1 MYLYE
6 VTSGKAIGA
15 IHHTSDISEIDL
27 SRYSRSKSKLLSFI
41 DVNRDLHIV
50 EVSEASKHDGGKKK
64 SKKKNKSVVKIE
76 KIATMVDS
84 SEWNDSSDVL
94 VAVSDGTF
102 KAWYYPQAVL
112 IDKDLFQA
120 AAISR
125 DGTAFGKRPYI
136 ESFFG
141 PRVTIRRND
150 GALVTISLD
159 PYPPILYQLVTSSR
173 WNEAVRLCR
182 FVKQDSLWS
191 ALAVMALDWR
201 NLDTTEIALAALGH
215 LDKLE
220 FIKHINNVPSKE
232 GQAAELALYRGKV
245 DEAEQ
250 ILLQASPPL
259 IYRAIKM
266 NIRLFRWVR
275 ALEIAVK
282 NKKHVDIVL
291 AHRKRFLEQCDRTET
306 EAKFIRHEGKVKV
319 DWDAI
324 KARQEEERQKERDR
338 SRRGNK
344 KN

>member
-1 MYLYE
+1 
-6 VTSGKAIGA
+6 
-15 IHHTSDISEIDL
+15 
-27 SRYSRSKSKLLSFI
+27 
-41 DVNRDLHIV
+41 VNRDLHIV
-50 EVSEASKHDGGKKK
+50 DVSEASKGGGASKK
-64 SKKKNKSVVKIE
+64 SKKKKKKTKGKESLNIE

-102 KAWYYPQAVL
+102 KAWYYPQAVS
-112 IDKDLFQA
+112 IDKDLFEA
-120 AAISR
+120 ATISR
-125 DGTAFGKRPYI
+125 DGTTFGKNPYI

-141 PRVTIRRND
+141 SRVTIRRND
-150 GALVTISLD
+150 GALVITSLD
-159 PYPPILYQLVTSSR
+159 PYPPILYQLVSSSR

-201 NLDTTEIALAALGH
+201 SLDTTEIALAALGH

-220 FIKHINNVPSKE
+220 FVKHVNNVPSKE
-232 GQAAELALYRGKV
+232 GQAAELALYRGKI

-266 NIRLFRWVR
+266 NIRLFRWNQ

-282 NKKHVDIVL
+282 NKEHVDIVL

-306 EAKFIRHEGKVKV
+306 DAKFIRYEGKVKI

-324 KARQEEERQKERDR
+324 KKRQEEERQKERDR
-338 SRRGNK
+338 RRRGGHDR
-344 KN
+344 